1 MVYLSIEEGR
11 IKQMFWGY
19 VQGNSLNNCIWSKEK
34 YADMMDVSYY
44 EKMVRSLD
52 YSFWDKELLN

>member
-1 MVYLSIEEGR
+1 M
-11 IKQMFWGY
+11 
-19 VQGNSLNNCIWSKEK
+19 QGNSLNNCTWSKEK

-52 YSFWDKELLN
+52 YIFWDKELLN